1 MCSGGGEASGQYF
14 LPPTAAYDAAQGG
27 SDIGGKEAVDQR
39 VSCRVEMCEALN
51 KSSDGRA
58 GCPSKDLEKVK
69 QHVRGPA
76 KDENENDDK
85 GHFDGLHFGF
95 GNQATGGGPSG
106 FLFLLQS
113 CRSGSGSTTAA
124 ASRTSGRGRRCGLHG
139 PALLPDGDDDDDV
152 AGADQNGWNEE
163 EDNANQ
169 SDVDL
174 PLPLLEGVPTLGAI
188 AVFKFLDFHE
198 K

>member
-1 MCSGGGEASGQYF
+1 MCSGGGEAGGQYF

-27 SDIGGKEAVDQR
+27 SNIGGKEAVDQR

-58 GCPSKDLEKVK
+58 GCPSKHLEKVK

-113 CRSGSGSTTAA
+113 CRSGSGSTGA

-152 AGADQNGWNEE
+152 AGAD
-163 EDNANQ
+163 
-169 SDVDL
+169 
-174 PLPLLEGVPTLGAI
+174 
-188 AVFKFLDFHE
+188 
-198 K
+198 